1 MNNLKKNVLRLEDGI
16 EEMITDLEGATRTPL
31 IDEIVKE

>member
-1 MNNLKKNVLRLEDGI
+1 MNKLKKNVLRLEDGV
-16 EEMITDLEGATRTPL
+16 EEMITDLEGASRTIL